1 MPSLWQ
7 DPRVSSDLRALL
19 QSSLGAGYRLS
30 HELGGGGMA
39 KVYVADD
46 PASGRRVV
54 VKVLS
59 PDLVAGVDVVRF
71 RREINL
77 LARLHHPNIVP
88 VLSAGQSGDDLLY
101 YTMPLVEGESLRA
114 LLTRERQLPLERA
127 LAIARDIADALRCAH
142 DHQIVHRDIKPE
154 NILVE
159 AAGGRALVA
168 DFGIARAIT
177 RSEVGRVTSS
187 GVTLGTPAY
196 MSPEQAGAE
205 QEVDGRSDIY
215 SLGCVLYEM
224 LAGTPPFTGP
234 NMRVVITKHMTQPAP
249 SVRVARPELD
259 ESLDRILAWMLA
271 KDRERRFT
279 DAARLL
285 AALEDPSAV
294 PAPPRD
300 PLARLRVAVQSLGS
314 FVERLVHPPNR

>member
-1 MPSLWQ
+1 MA
-7 DPRVSSDLRALL
+7 SDLRALL

-59 PDLVAGVDVVRF
+59 PDLVAAVDVVRF
-71 RREINL
+71 KREINL
-77 LARLHHPNIVP
+77 LARLHHANILP
-88 VLSAGQSGDDLLY
+88 VLSSGQSGDDLLY
-101 YTMPLVEGESLRA
+101 YTMPLVEGESLRG
-114 LLTRERQLPLERA
+114 LLTRERQLPLGRT
-127 LAIARDIADALRCAH
+127 LGIARDIADALRCAH

-159 AAGGRALVA
+159 AVGGRALVA

-224 LAGTPPFTGP
+224 LAGAPPFTGP
-234 NMRVVITKHMTQPAP
+234 NMRVVITKQMTQPAP
-249 SVRVARPELD
+249 SVRGARPELD
-259 ESLDRILAWMLA
+259 ESLDRILGWMLA
-271 KDRERRFT
+271 KNRERRFP

-285 AALEDPSAV
+285 AALEDPRSV
-294 PAPPRD
+294 PAPPGD

>member
-1 MPSLWQ
+1 M
-7 DPRVSSDLRALL
+7 SSDLRALL

-30 HELGGGGMA
+30 YELGGGGMA

-59 PDLVAGVDVVRF
+59 PDLVAAVDVVRF
-71 RREINL
+71 KREINL

-88 VLSAGQSGDDLLY
+88 VLSSGQSGDDLLY
-101 YTMPLVEGESLRA
+101 YTMPLVEGESLRG
-114 LLTRERQLPLERA
+114 LLTRARQLPLGRT
-127 LAIARDIADALRCAH
+127 LGIARDIADALRCAH

-159 AAGGRALVA
+159 AVGGRALVA

-224 LAGTPPFTGP
+224 LAGAPPFTGP
-234 NMRVVITKHMTQPAP
+234 NMRVVITKQMTQPAP
-249 SVRVARPELD
+249 SVRGARPELD
-259 ESLDRILAWMLA
+259 ESLDRILGWMLA
-271 KDRERRFT
+271 KNRERRFP

-285 AALEDPSAV
+285 AALEDPRSV
-294 PAPPRD
+294 PAPPGD
-300 PLARLRVAVQSLGS
+300 PLALLRVAVQSLGS